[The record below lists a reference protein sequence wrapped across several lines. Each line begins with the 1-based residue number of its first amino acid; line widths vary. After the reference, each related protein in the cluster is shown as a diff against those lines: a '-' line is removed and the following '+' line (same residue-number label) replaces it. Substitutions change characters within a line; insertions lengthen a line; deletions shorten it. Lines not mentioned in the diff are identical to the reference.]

1 MHGSRQQSLIAE
13 WLGPSVTGRVRVR
26 ARAKEWDFPGG
37 WDFSLL
43 FFFFFSVLKCD
54 KQLCLALLARCRCTL
69 SSKNYDVKMM

>member
-1 MHGSRQQSLIAE
+1 MHGSRQQLLVAE

-43 FFFFFSVLKCD
+43 FFFSVLKCD